1 MKLTWEQVAQR
12 DPRTRPLVMGH
23 RGSPDE
29 RAENTLG
36 SFALALEQG
45 ADVLET
51 DLRFTRDNVIVL
63 MHDETVARTTDGS
76 GEVAGMTLA
85 ELKQLHAH
93 RAPMFA
99 KDGDRDKNEGKA
111 GQAQPGDGEP
121 PPTLEELL
129 QMTRGEVPLALEL
142 KDDRFLNPR
151 DAGQLIELL
160 SSYNAIESSVL
171 VSFSLA
177 RMQTFRPLAPGLRIG
192 LITLSNPFPLP
203 PTEFLGPYYPLLY
216 ANPLYVAWARRLGRI
231 VCPLDIAPEPR
242 LGYYRRLGLM
252 VVMTNH
258 PGETV
263 QALQRLYR

>member
-36 SFALALEQG
+36 SFALALEQR

-63 MHDETVARTTDGS
+63 MHDATVDRTTDGS

-85 ELKQLHAH
+85 EFKRLEAH
-93 RAPMFA
+93 WAPMLA
-99 KDGDRDKNEGKA
+99 KN
-111 GQAQPGDGEP
+111 GQAGGGSRKVMAARAGDGEA

-129 QMTRGEVPLALEL
+129 QMTRGQVPLALEL
-142 KDDRFLNPR
+142 KDDRFLDPR
-151 DAGQLIELL
+151 DAQQLIDLL
-160 SSYNAIESSVL
+160 SRYDALDSTVL

-177 RMQTFRPLAPGLRIG
+177 RMQTFRPLAPALRIG
-192 LITLSNPFPLP
+192 LITLSNPFPLA

-216 ANPLYVAWARRLGRI
+216 ANPLYAAWARRLGRI

-242 LGYYRRLGLM
+242 LGYYRRLGLTVLM
-252 VVMTNH
+252 SNH
-258 PGETV
+258 PGRTV
-263 QALQRLYR
+263 QALRH